1 MENRIRKAI
10 ESKVYTSCEH
20 KPMFSPCEI
29 GFEFSPSNLCELPT
43 QNFHIVEIDGVED
56 EIEVEYTLISMN
68 NNTAVYDCKKVS

>member
-29 GFEFSPSNLCELPT
+29 GFEFSPSNLVELPT
-43 QNFHIVEIDGVED
+43 KNFHIVEMKDVED

-68 NNTAVYDCKKVS
+68 NNTAIYDCKKVS